1 MDDREYLKTFFQNL
15 TLRPIE
21 PDHPFYVPIWER
33 GDADDPVELLKNTIE
48 SAGPRSAQLLS
59 GYRGAGKSTELRR
72 LRRDLR
78 QGGRFVV
85 LCDMEDFLDTSAP
98 IDICDFLLALAGA
111 VSEQLVVEQVL
122 QNRPDLES
130 YWTRFRNF
138 MARTEVKLDEV
149 SAKLG
154 ADAEVEL
161 KASLK
166 SDPSFRQK
174 LQAHLALHLSA
185 FLADVRGYIKDCVRQ
200 VHVQHG
206 QDAELVILVD
216 SMEHFRGVSSD
227 ALAVHDAVERL
238 FAGHADKLC
247 LPDVHLVYTVPPW
260 LKICYPGVEG
270 YYQPGGL
277 VTLTAQR
284 VTSKNADSQA
294 PLADLER
301 VLKRRAPDLDWQR
314 LLGDERAVLDQL
326 IGLSGGH
333 LRDLFR
339 LVAEVIRRCLGHE
352 LPATQERRERAI
364 SAVRSGFG
372 EVAQDDAQWLA
383 TIARTRQ
390 VTLPS
395 RTRLPDLARFFDTHL
410 VLCYRNG
417 REWYDV
423 HPLIREQVEGL
434 AASQVANN
442 P

>member
-1 MDDREYLKTFFQNL
+1 
-15 TLRPIE
+15 
-21 PDHPFYVPIWER
+21 
-33 GDADDPVELLKNTIE
+33 
-48 SAGPRSAQLLS
+48 
-59 GYRGAGKSTELRR
+59 
-72 LRRDLR
+72 
-78 QGGRFVV
+78 
-85 LCDMEDFLDTSAP
+85 
-98 IDICDFLLALAGA
+98 
-111 VSEQLVVEQVL
+111 
-122 QNRPDLES
+122 
-130 YWTRFRNF
+130 
-138 MARTEVKLDEV
+138 
-149 SAKLG
+149 
-154 ADAEVEL
+154 
-161 KASLK
+161 
-166 SDPSFRQK
+166 
-174 LQAHLALHLSA
+174 
-185 FLADVRGYIKDCVRQ
+185 
-200 VHVQHG
+200 
-206 QDAELVILVD
+206 
-216 SMEHFRGVSSD
+216 
-227 ALAVHDAVERL
+227 
-238 FAGHADKLC
+238 
-247 LPDVHLVYTVPPW
+247 VPPW

-434 AASQVANN
+434 AAPQAANN